1 MEYVNETE
9 VRTILLYG
17 PLRAR
22 FGREFRL
29 AVSNMREAIHAL
41 SALVP
46 GFRQFMVQAAAS
58 KQEFACL
65 HGQRRIGEERL
76 GEWLDTDEPIRIAM
90 VVKGN
95 KRGGLFQIVLGA
107 VLIVAATI
115 ATGGAGIAVAF
126 ASQGLIGTVAW
137 MGAAMMLGGVL
148 QAISP
153 QPPGLSAS
161 DSPENGASYAFNGPV
176 NMVAQGNPIPIAYSE
191 PDGFVWMG
199 SATLSQG
206 IFSED
211 QV

>member
-1 MEYVNETE
+1 MENMNETE

-46 GFRQFMVQAAAS
+46 GFREFMVQAAAS

-65 HGQRRIGEERL
+65 HGDRRIGEERL
-76 GEWLDTDEPIRIAM
+76 GEWLDSEEPIRIAM

-115 ATGGAGIAVAF
+115 ASGGVAAAF
-126 ASQGLIGTVAW
+126 AAEGLIGAAAW
-137 MGAAMMLGGVL
+137 MGASMMLGGVL

-153 QPPGLSAS
+153 QPQGLSAT

-206 IFSED
+206 IYSED

>member
-1 MEYVNETE
+1 MENMNETE

-46 GFRQFMVQAAAS
+46 GFRQYMVQAAAS

-76 GEWLDTDEPIRIAM
+76 GEWLDGEEPIRIAM
-90 VVKGN
+90 IVKGH
-95 KRGGLFQIVLGA
+95 KRGGMFQIVLGA
-107 VLIVAATI
+107 VLIVAATL
-115 ATGGAGIAVAF
+115 ATQGMSLAAAF
-126 ASQGLIGTVAW
+126 ASKGLIGAAAW
-137 MGAAMMLGGVL
+137 MGASMMLGGVL

-153 QPPGLSAS
+153 QPQGLSAS

-176 NMVAQGNPIPIAYSE
+176 NMIAQGNPIPIAYSD

-206 IFSED
+206 IYSED

>member
-1 MEYVNETE
+1 MENRNETE

-46 GFRQFMVQAAAS
+46 GFREFMVQAAAS

-65 HGQRRIGEERL
+65 HGERRIGEERL
-76 GEWLDTDEPIRIAM
+76 GEWLDSDEPIRIAI

-115 ATGGAGIAVAF
+115 ASGGAVAAAF
-126 ASQGLIGTVAW
+126 AAEGLIGAAAW
-137 MGAAMMLGGVL
+137 MGASLILGGVM

-206 IFSED
+206 IYSED

>member
-1 MEYVNETE
+1 MEHMDESE

-22 FGREFRL
+22 FGREYRL

-46 GFRQFMVQAAAS
+46 GFRQFMVQAAAG

-65 HGQRRIGEERL
+65 HGERRIGEERL
-76 GEWLDTDEPIRIAM
+76 GEWLDKDEPIRIAM

-95 KRGGLFQIVLGA
+95 KRGGLFQIVLGV
-107 VLIVAATI
+107 VLIAAATI
-115 ATGGAGIAVAF
+115 ATGGAGLAAAF
-126 ASQGLIGTVAW
+126 ASKGLIGSVAW
-137 MGAAMMLGGVL
+137 MGATMVLGGVV
-148 QAISP
+148 QALSP
-153 QPPGLSAS
+153 QPSGLSAS
-161 DSPENGASYAFNGPV
+161 DSPNNGASYAFNGPV
-176 NMVAQGNPIPIAYSE
+176 NMAAQGNPIPIAYSE

-206 IFSED
+206 IYSED

>member
-1 MEYVNETE
+1 MENMNETE

-46 GFRQFMVQAAAS
+46 GFREFMVQAAAS

-65 HGQRRIGEERL
+65 HGERRIGEERL
-76 GEWLDTDEPIRIAM
+76 GEWLDSDEPIRIAM
-90 VVKGN
+90 VVKGS
-95 KRGGLFQIVLGA
+95 KRGGMFQIVLGA
-107 VLIVAATI
+107 VLIVTAMVISGGVLAPFAA
-115 ATGGAGIAVAF
+115 
-126 ASQGLIGTVAW
+126 QGLLGSMAW
-137 MGAAMMLGGVL
+137 MGAAMVLGGVM
-148 QAISP
+148 QAMSP

-206 IFSED
+206 IYSED

>member
-1 MEYVNETE
+1 MENMNETE

-46 GFRQFMVQAAAS
+46 GFRQYMVQAAAS

-76 GEWLDTDEPIRIAM
+76 GEWLDSEEPIRIAM

-115 ATGGAGIAVAF
+115 ASGGVVAAAF
-126 ASQGLIGTVAW
+126 AAEGLIGAAAW
-137 MGAAMMLGGVL
+137 MGASLILGGVV

-153 QPPGLSAS
+153 QPQGLSAS

-176 NMVAQGNPIPIAYSE
+176 NMVAQGNPIPIAYSD

-206 IFSED
+206 IYSED